1 MFSNTYTNNST
12 KSFDAGLRQYFLA
25 VYNYIAIA
33 LAITGVSA
41 FAALNFAPLTKL
53 LYVVGPYGQFM
64 GTTGVGTLMSFAPI
78 GFALY
83 FFMGFANMDLRKA
96 QTVFWIYAAVMG
108 LSLSYL
114 GIVYTGVSLARTFFV
129 CAASFGAMSI
139 YGYSTNKDLTSMGSF
154 LITGLIGI
162 VVASLINIFL
172 QSSAIYFAT
181 SLIGIVIFLGLIA
194 WDTQKLKVIYYQAG
208 GGELGQKMAI
218 LGALNLYMDLIN
230 LFLHMLRFLGDRRN

>member
-1 MFSNTYTNNST
+1 MFSNTYTNTT

-25 VYNYIAIA
+25 VYNYIAVA
-33 LAITGVSA
+33 LAITGISA
-41 FAALNFAPLTKL
+41 FLAVNFQPLTKL
-53 LYVVGPYGQFM
+53 LYIISPSGQFL
-64 GTTGVGTLMSFAPI
+64 GTTGFGTLVSFAPI

-83 FFMGFANMDLRKA
+83 FFMGFANMDLKKA
-96 QTVFWIYAAVMG
+96 QTAFWGYAAIMG

-154 LITGLIGI
+154 LVTGLIGI
-162 VVASLINIFL
+162 MVASLINIFM
-172 QSSAIYFAT
+172 QSSAIYFAS
-181 SLIGIVIFLGLIA
+181 SLIGIFIFLGLIA

-208 GGELGQKMAI
+208 GGEQGQKMAI
-218 LGALNLYMDLIN
+218 LGALSLYMDLIN
-230 LFLHMLRFLGDRRN
+230 LFLYMLRFLGDRRN

>member
-1 MFSNTYTNNST
+1 MFSNTYTNT
-12 KSFDAGLRQYFLA
+12 AKGFDAGLRQYFLA
-25 VYNYIAIA
+25 VYNYLAVA
-33 LAITGVSA
+33 LAITGMSA
-41 FAALNFAPLTKL
+41 FASVNFAPLTKL
-53 LYVVGPYGQFM
+53 LYIVSPSGQFL
-64 GTTGVGTLMSFAPI
+64 GTTGLGTLVSFAPI

-83 FFMGFANMDLRKA
+83 FFMGFANMDLKKA

-154 LITGLIGI
+154 LVTGLIGI
-162 VVASLINIFL
+162 TFAALINIFL
-172 QSSAIYFAT
+172 QSSALYFAS
-181 SLIGIVIFLGLIA
+181 SLIGILIFLGLIA
-194 WDTQKLKVIYYQAG
+194 WDTQKLKAMYYQVG

-218 LGALNLYMDLIN
+218 MGALSLYMDLIN